1 MELYLAKGKYTSI
14 RRDIYNYVTNLLFAD
29 DMLVFSKANNA
40 SLRDK
45 KKMPEKMENYI
56 GLSVNSSKSTVFF

>member
-14 RRDIYNYVTNLLFAD
+14 RREIYNCVTNLLFAD